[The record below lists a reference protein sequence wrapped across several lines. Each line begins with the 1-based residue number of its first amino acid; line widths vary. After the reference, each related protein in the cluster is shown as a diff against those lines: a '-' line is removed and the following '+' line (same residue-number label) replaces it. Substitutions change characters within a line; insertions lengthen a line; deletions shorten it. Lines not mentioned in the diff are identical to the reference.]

1 MSKEIERYRETD
13 DWAPMMPKIAN
24 LAKYVSGTEFVP
36 RGLRDRPA
44 AVAAAILTGR
54 EIGLPPMTAMAHIDV
69 IEGMPTMDPEMMRAL
84 VLREGHSLRFVE
96 MTKTRCVIEARRKG
110 DSVTTRVTF
119 TIDEAKEMGLAGK
132 KNWREQPQ
140 NMLVARCT
148 ARTCRLVF
156 PDVIGGLSYTPDEMI
171 GTVEESSDLG
181 IETETQAPAPAKL
194 RRSKAVAA
202 APEALPEPEVVTV
215 EAQST
220 DGPPL
225 SFEIE
230 SETEPEVIEAEVEMV
245 TSAMLKKIATLFGKL
260 GVADRDDRL
269 EWVAG
274 AIGRGVSSSKELT
287 KTEAMM
293 LIDRQE
299 KILSGEPVEPFD
311 DPFDEGEIEDGEIL
325 E

>member
-24 LAKYVSGTEFVP
+24 LAKYVSATEFVP
-36 RGLRDRPA
+36 KGLRDRPA

-84 VLREGHSLRFVE
+84 VLREGHSLRFIE

-110 DSVTTRVTF
+110 DSVATRVTF

-156 PDVIGGLSYTPDEMI
+156 PDVIGGLSYTPDEMV

-181 IETETQAPAPAKL
+181 IEAETQAPAPAKL

-202 APEALPEPEVVTV
+202 APEALPEPEVVSV
-215 EAQST
+215 EAEAT

-230 SETEPEVIEAEVEMV
+230 SEPEVVEAEIEMV
-245 TSAMLKKIATLFGKL
+245 TPAMLKKVATLFGKL

-269 EWVAG
+269 EWVQG
-274 AIGRGVSSSKELT
+274 AIGRSVSSSKELT
-287 KTEAMM
+287 KTEAML

-311 DPFDEGEIEDGEIL
+311 DPFDGGEIEDGEIL